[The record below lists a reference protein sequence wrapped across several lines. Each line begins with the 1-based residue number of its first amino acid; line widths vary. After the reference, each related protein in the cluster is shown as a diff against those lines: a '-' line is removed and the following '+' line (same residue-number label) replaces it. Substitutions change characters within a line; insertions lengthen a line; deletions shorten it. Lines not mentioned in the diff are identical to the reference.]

1 MKLREI
7 LLLSGAS
14 LFLAVSIPSGPAL
27 AQADATQQ
35 DQDKGQKDK
44 GDSKGEKSKS
54 DEGATQQDK
63 GQAGKGEKSEKGKG
77 DEGAAPQDMGKGD
90 TGRGEMGRG
99 DGKGR
104 MNRGEAEISIPMAPA
119 EEMRAE
125 RMPPGM
131 SQPEQSVPCPHPYSQ
146 TQNAT
151 NPANRDSTDFNGWN
165 YSWASGLGDPSHNV
179 VFGYTFK
186 LNIPSDRLCC
196 EITKAVLTLRLKCHG
211 DIPENDT
218 WAIIH
223 NGHGVVG
230 AGGSIGWPRF
240 CDRQTKTVSYVA
252 SSAVLNMMNQG
263 HRLSFSVQDDTTVLS
278 ATLTTSGC
286 CVLKH

>member
-14 LFLAVSIPSGPAL
+14 LLLAVSIPSGLAL

-35 DQDKGQKDK
+35 DKGQTDKD
-44 GDSKGEKSKS
+44 KGEKSKS
-54 DEGATQQDK
+54 DEGAAQQDK
-63 GQAGKGEKSEKGKG
+63 GQAAKGEKGKG

-90 TGRGEMGRG
+90 MGRGEMGKG

-104 MNRGEAEISIPMAPA
+104 MNKGEAEISIPMAPA

-125 RMPPGM
+125 RMPQGM
-131 SQPEQSVPCPHPYSQ
+131 SPPDKSVPCPHPYSQ

-151 NPANRDSTDFNGWN
+151 NPANRDATDFSGWN
-165 YSWASGLGDPSHNV
+165 YSWATMGDTHPNR

-186 LNIPSDRLCC
+186 LGNQGDRLCC
-196 EITKAVLTLRLKCHG
+196 EITKAVLTLNLKCMDDVPG
-211 DIPENDT
+211 NDT
-218 WAIIH
+218 WAIVH
-223 NGHGVVG
+223 NGHGIVG
-230 AGGSIGWPRF
+230 SGGTIGWPNI
-240 CDRQTKTVSYVA
+240 CNGQTKTVSYVA
-252 SSAVLNMMNQG
+252 TPAVLNMMNQD
-263 HRLSFSVQDDTTVLS
+263 HRLSFSVQDDTTVER
-278 ATLTTSGC
+278 ATLTVTGC